1 MTLPIADRKKFF
13 DILNSARSQKM
24 PTDYCM
30 MNLALFSS
38 MFPELK
44 QKLSGPE
51 DEIIIA
57 GVKIQLTIYSKPDM
71 IYFKGEPFD
80 IEYLEAS
87 YKYNQANKSL

>member
-13 DILNSARSQKM
+13 DILNTARSKKY

-44 QKLSGPE
+44 QKLSGK
-51 DEIIIA
+51 DDKIIID
-57 GVKIQLTIYSKPDM
+57 GVKIQLSIYSKLDM
-71 IYFKGEPFD
+71 IYFQGEPFD
-80 IEYLEAS
+80 IEYLEAA
-87 YKYNQANKSL
+87 YKYTPFKNSF

>member
-1 MTLPIADRKKFF
+1 MTLPIADRQKFF
-13 DILNSARSQKM
+13 DMLNSARSKNY

-44 QKLSGPE
+44 QKLSGPK
-51 DEIIIA
+51 DDIYID
-57 GVKIQLTIYSKPDM
+57 GVKIQLSIYSKPDM

-80 IEYLEAS
+80 IEYLEAA
-87 YKYNQANKSL
+87 YKFNEANKR